1 MSLVRSAAFNL
12 FFFGLTVLMA
22 LATLPLRALAP
33 GRLLAYAQLWSR
45 IVLGGL
51 RVICGIRY
59 ELRGREYL
67 PREGP
72 ALIASM
78 HQSAFDTLV
87 WMLLVPRPAYVIK
100 RELLRIPLIGPM
112 LRLTGMIAVDRRAG
126 AAALR
131 GLLQEA
137 DRAATERRQIVI
149 FPEGTRV
156 APGEVVPLQPG
167 VAALAARTGL
177 PVIPVATDSG
187 RHWGRRAFRKRPGV
201 IHIALAPPLDP
212 ALPRA
217 KLMEALAR
225 EFKAGAARLAAP
237 VDNSVGEPAAG
248 LL

>member
-1 MSLVRSAAFNL
+1 MNLLRSTAFNL
-12 FFFGLTVLMA
+12 FFFGVTVLMA
-22 LATLPLRALAP
+22 LATLPLRVLAP
-33 GRLLAYAQLWSR
+33 ERLLSYARLWAR
-45 IVLGGL
+45 VVLGGL

-59 ELRGREYL
+59 ELSGREYL

-126 AAALR
+126 AAAMR
-131 GLLQEA
+131 ALLQEA
-137 DRAATERRQIVI
+137 DRAVAGRRQIVI

-167 VAALAARTGL
+167 VAALAARSGL

-201 IHIALAPPLDP
+201 IRIALAPPLNP
-212 ALPRA
+212 ALRRA
-217 KLMEALAR
+217 ALMEALAQA
-225 EFKAGAARLAAP
+225 FATGAARLAPP
-237 VDNSVGEPAAG
+237 VDNSVGEPAAR